1 MSAPEITLACR
12 VHPSPAALIQP
23 TGSEAIVLDI
33 ASERYFGLN
42 AVGAR
47 LWALLSADPH
57 LARAHRCL
65 LDEYDVAPEQLEG
78 DLIAVVGQ
86 LAEAGLV
93 TLG

>member
-12 VHPSPAALIQP
+12 VHPSPDALIQP

-42 AVGAR
+42 AVGTR
-47 LWALLSADPH
+47 LWALLASDPH
-57 LARAHRCL
+57 LEQAHRRL
-65 LDEYDVAPEQLEG
+65 LDEYDVAPEQLED

-86 LAEAGLV
+86 LADAGLV
-93 TLG
+93 TIG